1 MSGAVTIGV
10 FDGLHLGHRDIL
22 ARAIDRAREDS
33 GPCAVVSF
41 DPHPDLVLAKSFRA
55 LAPLTPLPERRARLR
70 ELGVDTVDA
79 MPFTR
84 ELAALSPEEFVD
96 RHLVQRF
103 HPRWLVVGENFALGH
118 RRAGDVARLTE
129 IGRPRGFAVDAVP
142 LRIEDGTPV
151 SSTRVRELLAAGRVA
166 AAGRL
171 LGRRYRLS
179 GLVVRGD
186 GIGRTLGFPTANL
199 RLLEEKLAPAHGIY
213 AVWAR
218 ILPDPARL
226 PAAMSLGV
234 RPTFGGHIPTLEVHL
249 IGWSGELPGR
259 ELEVEFVDWLRAEE
273 RFDDAAALIE
283 AMRRDVIE
291 AQDRLAHAP
300 EPEPWT
306 PPDPR
311 AAPGRGPGR
320 VAPGAAGC

>member
-142 LRIEDGTPV
+142 SV
-151 SSTRVRELLAAGRVA
+151 SYTHL
-166 AAGRL
+166 
-171 LGRRYRLS
+171 
-179 GLVVRGD
+179 
-186 GIGRTLGFPTANL
+186 TLPTN
-199 RLLEEKLAPAHGIY
+199 
-213 AVWAR
+213 
-218 ILPDPARL
+218 
-226 PAAMSLGV
+226 
-234 RPTFGGHIPTLEVHL
+234 
-249 IGWSGELPGR
+249 
-259 ELEVEFVDWLRAEE
+259 
-273 RFDDAAALIE
+273 
-283 AMRRDVIE
+283 
-291 AQDRLAHAP
+291 
-300 EPEPWT
+300 
-306 PPDPR
+306 
-311 AAPGRGPGR
+311 
-320 VAPGAAGC
+320 